1 MEKTGFA
8 QKNGRLFRLALL
20 VCLSCVLFTARAQ
33 TARITLNLQNAT
45 LEQAMDRI
53 KAQTRYLFINRDVE
67 GLKSRKVSINVSNE
81 LITRV
86 LDQLFSPFD
95 IGYDIDGRSIFIYK
109 QQAAAT
115 RPVPV
120 SGRVT
125 DAKGQPVIGASVI
138 VRGTTL
144 GVSTDAEGR
153 FTLEVPAP
161 AASQTLE
168 VSYLGYETAS
178 ISVGT
183 RTSFMVTLRESASE
197 IESIVVTALG
207 IKREEK
213 ALSYNVQQV
222 AASDIT
228 LVKDANFMNSLSG
241 KVAGVT
247 INASSS
253 GVGGAT
259 KVVLRG
265 NKSIS
270 QSSNA
275 LYVIDGIPMYN
286 FGGGGGTEFDS
297 KGATESIADINPEDI
312 ESISVL
318 TGAAAAALYGSE
330 AANGAVMITT
340 KKGEAGALKVTL
352 TSNTEFLNP
361 FVLPE
366 FQNRYGTGLNGSG
379 SGSAVY
385 SWGAKL
391 TPAARTGYTPDDFFE
406 TGHVYTNAVTLSG
419 GTDRNQTYFSAAAV
433 NSDGIIPN
441 NTYDRYNFT
450 FRNTSYFLKDK
461 LRLDA
466 SASYIYQQDQNMTN
480 QGVYSNPLVSAY
492 LFPRGENFDLYRRFE
507 RYNEGTKLMEQF
519 WSSDM
524 EGGDLR
530 MQNPYWI
537 AYRNLRNTDK
547 KRYLLSFSAS
557 YDILPWLNVTGRVR
571 IDNAN
576 SLYTQKLY
584 ASTNTTITDGGRNGH
599 YTEQREYDT
608 QTYADVMVNI
618 NKTFGDDWSLQAN
631 VGASINNVKTDML
644 SYRGPIQENGLPNV
658 FNVFDLDDSK
668 KRAEKS
674 GWQEQTQSL
683 FASVEVG
690 WKQMLYLTVTG
701 RNDWAS
707 QLAESPSSSFFYPSV
722 GLSWVPTSLWDLG
735 RALTYLK
742 IRGSIASVGMPF
754 PRHLTIPTYEYDA
767 TNKVWTAKTHYPIGD
782 LYPERTRTYEV
793 GIDARLW
800 KHISLSASWYRADTY
815 NQTFDPQISV
825 SSGYSTIYL
834 QTGHVRNTGVELSA
848 GYDNTWRDFRWATNF
863 TFSWNKNEIVEL
875 VHNYKHPETGE
886 IISKDRLEI
895 KGLGKAKYILKPG
908 GTLGDLYT
916 NSDLVYNREGFI
928 EVDKSGN
935 VAVKDDY
942 MEDIYL
948 GSVFPK
954 YNLAW
959 RNDFSWKGL
968 NLGVLFTARIG
979 GICYSATQANMDLY
993 GVSEASAAARDAGGV
1008 LINGREMVDAQKW
1021 YQAIGS
1027 QSGLPQYYTYSATN
1041 FRLQEL
1047 SLGYTLPAKWF
1058 RDKMRMTVSF
1068 VGRNLW
1074 MIYCKA
1080 PFDPEAVAST
1090 GLNYQGIDYFMMP
1103 SLRSLGFNVKFQ
1115 F

>member
-1 MEKTGFA
+1 MEKTGFT
-8 QKNGRLFRLALL
+8 QKIGRLFRLALL
-20 VCLSCVLFTARAQ
+20 VCLNCAVFTVQAQ
-33 TARITLNLQNAT
+33 TARITLDLQNAT
-45 LEQAMDRI
+45 LEQAMDKI
-53 KAQTRYLFINRDVE
+53 KAQTWYLFINRDVE
-67 GLKSRKVSINVSNE
+67 DLESRKVSINVSNE
-81 LITRV
+81 LITKV

-109 QQAAAT
+109 QQAAET
-115 RPVPV
+115 QPVTV
-120 SGRVT
+120 TGRVT
-125 DAKGQPVIGASVI
+125 DAKGQPVVGASVI

-161 AASQTLE
+161 AASQALE
-168 VSYLGYETAS
+168 VSYLGYETTT
-178 ISVGT
+178 IPVGS
-183 RTSFMVTLRESASE
+183 RTTFAVTLRESTSE
-197 IESIVVTALG
+197 IESVVVTALG
-207 IKREEK
+207 IRRQEK

-222 AASDIT
+222 EASDIT

-297 KGATESIADINPEDI
+297 RGATESIADINPEDI

-340 KKGEAGALKVTL
+340 KKGQAGALKVTL
-352 TSNTEFLNP
+352 SSNTEFLNP
-361 FVLPE
+361 FVQPE
-366 FQNRYGTGLNGSG
+366 FQNRYGTGLNGQRSG
-379 SGSAVY
+379 SKIY
-385 SWGAKL
+385 SWGERL
-391 TPAARTGYTPDDFFE
+391 NPASSYGYTPNDFFE
-406 TGHVYTNAVTLSG
+406 TGHVYTNAVTVSG
-419 GTDRNQTYFSAAAV
+419 GTDRNQTYFSAASV

-441 NTYDRYNFT
+441 NEYDRYNFT

-480 QGVYSNPLVSAY
+480 QGVYSNPLVPAY

-519 WSSDM
+519 WSADM

-547 KRYLLSFSAS
+547 KRYMLSFSAS

-584 ASTNTTITDGGRNGH
+584 ASSNTTITDGGKNGH
-599 YTEQREYDT
+599 YTEARAYDS
-608 QTYADVMVNI
+608 QTYGDVMVNI

-631 VGASINNVKTDML
+631 VGASVNNVKSDEL

-658 FNVFDLDDSK
+658 FNVFDLDDTK
-668 KRAEKS
+668 KRAEKT
-674 GWQEQTQSL
+674 GWHDQTQSV

-707 QLAESPSSSFFYPSV
+707 QIAGSSESSFFYPSV
-722 GLSWVPTSLWDLG
+722 GLSWVPTSLWNMG
-735 RALTYLK
+735 EAFNYLK

-754 PRHLTIPTYEYDA
+754 PRYLTIPTYEYDA
-767 TNKVWTAKTHYPIGD
+767 TNRVWKDKTHYPIGD
-782 LYPERTRTYEV
+782 LKPERTTTYEV
-793 GIDARLW
+793 GVDARLW
-800 KHISLSASWYRADTY
+800 RHINLSVSWYQADTK
-815 NQTFDPQISV
+815 NQTFDPSLPP
-825 SSGYSTIYL
+825 SSSYTTIYL

-863 TFSWNKNEIVEL
+863 TFSWNRNEIIEL
-875 VHNYKHPETGE
+875 AANAVNPVTGE
-886 IISKDRLEI
+886 PLNLEKLDI
-895 KGLGKAKYILKPG
+895 KGLGKAKYILKEG
-908 GTLGDLYT
+908 GH
-916 NSDLVYNREGFI
+916 
-928 EVDKSGN
+928 
-935 VAVKDDY
+935 
-942 MEDIYL
+942 
-948 GSVFPK
+948 
-954 YNLAW
+954 
-959 RNDFSWKGL
+959 
-968 NLGVLFTARIG
+968 
-979 GICYSATQANMDLY
+979 
-993 GVSEASAAARDAGGV
+993 
-1008 LINGREMVDAQKW
+1008 
-1021 YQAIGS
+1021 
-1027 QSGLPQYYTYSATN
+1027 
-1041 FRLQEL
+1041 
-1047 SLGYTLPAKWF
+1047 
-1058 RDKMRMTVSF
+1058 
-1068 VGRNLW
+1068 
-1074 MIYCKA
+1074 
-1080 PFDPEAVAST
+1080 
-1090 GLNYQGIDYFMMP
+1090 
-1103 SLRSLGFNVKFQ
+1103 
-1115 F
+1115 

>member
-1 MEKTGFA
+1 MNKTVFFHRFR
-8 QKNGRLFRLALL
+8 RLFGFVLTISLL
-20 VCLSCVLFTARAQ
+20 GSVWAVSAQ
-33 TARITLNLQNAT
+33 NARIS
-45 LEQAMDRI
+45 I
-53 KAQTRYLFINRDVE
+53 KMEDASIAQVMKEIENQTRYLFINKGVDTRD
-67 GLKSRKVSINVSNE
+67 KVSIDAAQKTVQD
-81 LITRV
+81 V
-86 LDQLFSPFD
+86 LAQLFADTDISYQIDDSYIILTRKDDRSAPVSVSGKILDAAGSP
-95 IGYDIDGRSIFIYK
+95 IVGASILVQGTTVGVSSDIDG
-109 QQAAAT
+109 T
-115 RPVPV
+115 
-120 SGRVT
+120 
-125 DAKGQPVIGASVI
+125 
-138 VRGTTL
+138 
-144 GVSTDAEGR
+144 
-153 FTLEVPAP
+153 FTLQVPAP
-161 AASQTLE
+161 ASDRSLE
-168 VSYLGYETAS
+168 ISFIGYTPVTVA
-178 ISVGT
+178 VAN
-183 RTSFMVTLRESASE
+183 RTYFEIRLEESASQ
-197 IESIVVTALG
+197 IESVVVTALG
-207 IKREEK
+207 IKRSEK
-213 ALSYNVQQV
+213 AVAYNVQQV
-222 AASDIT
+222 KTEDLT
-228 LVKDANFMNSLSG
+228 TVKDANFINSLSG

-297 KGATESIADINPEDI
+297 RGATESIADLNPEDI
-312 ESISVL
+312 ESMSVL

-330 AANGAVMITT
+330 AANGAIMITT

-352 TSNTEFLNP
+352 SSNTEFLDP
-361 FVLPE
+361 FVQPE
-366 FQNRYGTGLNGSG
+366 FQNRYGTGLNGQRSG
-379 SGSAVY
+379 SNIY
-385 SWGAKL
+385 SWGERL
-391 TPAARTGYTPDDFFE
+391 NAASRYGYTPDDFFE
-406 TGHVYTNAVTLSG
+406 TGHVYTNAFTLSG

-441 NTYDRYNFT
+441 NEYDRYNFT
-450 FRNTSYFLKDK
+450 FRNTSYFLNDK

-480 QGVYSNPLVSAY
+480 QGVYSNPLVPAY

-547 KRYLLSFSAS
+547 KRYMLSFSAS
-557 YDILPWLNVTGRVR
+557 YDILPWLNVSGRVR
-571 IDNAN
+571 IDNMN

-584 ASTNTTITDGGRNGH
+584 ASSNTTITDGGKNGH
-599 YTEQREYDT
+599 YTEARAYNT
-608 QTYADVMVNI
+608 QTYGDVMVNI

-631 VGASINNVKTDML
+631 VGASINNVKSDEL

-658 FNVFDLDDSK
+658 FNVFDLDDTK
-668 KRAEKS
+668 KRAEKT
-674 GWQEQTQSL
+674 GWHDQTQSL

-707 QLAESPSSSFFYPSV
+707 QIAGSSSSSFFYPSV
-722 GLSWVPTSLWDLG
+722 GLSWVPTSLWDTG
-735 RALTYLK
+735 EALSYLK

-754 PRHLTIPTYEYDA
+754 PRYLTIPTYEYDA
-767 TNKVWTAKTHYPIGD
+767 TNRVWKDKTHYPIGD
-782 LYPERTRTYEV
+782 LKPERTTTYEV
-793 GIDARLW
+793 GVDARLW
-800 KHISLSASWYRADTY
+800 RHINLSASWYQADTK
-815 NQTFDPQISV
+815 NQTFDPSLPP
-825 SSGYSTIYL
+825 SSSYTTIYL

-863 TFSWNKNEIVEL
+863 TYSWNRNEIIEL
-875 VHNYKHPETGE
+875 AANAVNPITGE
-886 IISKDRLEI
+886 PLNLEKLDI
-895 KGLGKAKYILKPG
+895 KGLGKAKYILKEG

-916 NSDLVYNREGFI
+916 TSNLRFNDNGYV

-935 VAVKDDY
+935 LLLTDEGD
-942 MEDIYL
+942 DIYL
-948 GSVFPK
+948 GSVFPDHT
-954 YNLAW
+954 LAW
-959 RNDFSWKGL
+959 RNDFSWKGV

-1008 LINGREMVDAQKW
+1008 WINGRELVDAQKW

-1041 FRLQEL
+1041 IRLQEL